1 MPHSTHGTI
10 VLMGSGEMAPSMVEV
25 HKYAMSLV
33 EGPVKAAFIDTPA
46 GFQLNADLLAE
57 KAQEY
62 FQQRLNS
69 DLTHVAF
76 KHARRA
82 SRAELQ
88 AAVSALHEASYIFAG
103 PGSPSYAVKNWRGTP
118 VFDAMFE
125 TITHG
130 GCLTFASAAALTVG
144 RYVIPVYEVYKV
156 GSDVHWID
164 GLDILGHNGLN
175 VAVVPHWNN
184 NSGGDHDTNY
194 CFMGAPR
201 WQILREMLPDDAAIL
216 GLDEHTACILRID
229 DNLAEVRGNGQVT
242 VINSDSEHVF
252 ESGDSFSLDLLRTAD
267 RPDSQPT
274 SPPDGNTP
282 TWENLRTQHEALLHE
297 KYPSLSS
304 VTDYT
309 YDVLALLTAAREA
322 SDWQTMRQAEDA
334 LRNVVV
340 DTLASLDLAP
350 VDEDTI
356 VKPFID
362 LLLAI
367 RKELRDDRQWGHAD
381 AIRDRLIGLGI
392 EVQDTPQGAIWG
404 RQEG

>member
-10 VLMGSGEMAPSMVEV
+10 VLMGSGEMSPSMVEV

-69 DLTHVAF
+69 DLVHVAF
-76 KHARRA
+76 KNAGRA
-82 SRAELQ
+82 SRTELQ

-156 GSDVHWID
+156 GSDVYWID

-184 NSGGDHDTNY
+184 NSGGDHDTTY

-201 WQILREMLPDDAAIL
+201 WQALRKMLPADAAIL

-229 DNLAEVRGNGQVT
+229 DNTAEVRGNGQVT
-242 VINSDSEHVF
+242 VLNGDAEHVF
-252 ESGDSFSLDLLRTAD
+252 ESGDSFSLDLLRTGEQS
-267 RPDSQPT
+267 DSQAI
-274 SPPDGNTP
+274 PPGDGSTP
-282 TWENLRTQHEALLHE
+282 TWENLRAQYEILLRE
-297 KYPSLSS
+297 KHPSLSS

-322 SDWQTMRQAEDA
+322 EDWQTMRQAEDA

-350 VDEDTI
+350 VDEDAL
-356 VKPFID
+356 VRPYID
-362 LLLAI
+362 LLLSI
-367 RKELRDDRQWGHAD
+367 RKELRDDKQWGHAD
-381 AIRDRLIGLGI
+381 AIRDRLVELGI
-392 EVQDTPQGAIWG
+392 EVQDTPEGAVWARVG
-404 RQEG
+404 G

>member
-10 VLMGSGEMAPSMVEV
+10 VLMGSGEMAPRMVEV

-33 EGPVKAAFIDTPA
+33 EGSVKAAFIDTPA

-62 FQQRLNS
+62 FQQHLS
-69 DLTHVAF
+69 TDLAHVAF
-76 KHARRA
+76 KHAGRA
-82 SRAELQ
+82 SRVELQ
-88 AAVSALHEASYIFAG
+88 AAVSALHNASYIFAG

-156 GSDVHWID
+156 GSDAHWID

-201 WQILREMLPDDAAIL
+201 WQRLREMLPAEVVVL
-216 GLDEHTACILRID
+216 GIDEHTACILRID
-229 DNLAEVRGNGQVT
+229 DNIAEVRGVGQVT
-242 VINSDSEHVF
+242 VLSGDIKHVF
-252 ESGDSFSLDLLRTAD
+252 GSGDSFSLDLLRSVGRSAG
-267 RPDSQPT
+267 
-274 SPPDGNTP
+274 SPASPLGDDTP
-282 TWENLRTQHEALLHE
+282 TWEALRAKHDSILE
-297 KYPSLSS
+297 KKHPTLTA

-309 YDVLALLTAAREA
+309 YDVLKLLTAAREA
-322 SDWQTMRQAEDA
+322 GDWPTMRQAEDA
-334 LRNVVV
+334 LRSIVV
-340 DTLASLDLAP
+340 DTLATLDHPP
-350 VDEDTI
+350 VDEDAI
-356 VKPFID
+356 VKPYVD
-362 LLLAI
+362 LLLTI
-367 RKELRDDRQWGHAD
+367 REELRDEKQWGHAD
-381 AIRDRLIGLGI
+381 TIRDRLTELGI
-392 EVQDTPQGAIWG
+392 EVQDTPDGVAWARMG
-404 RQEG
+404 N